1 MPEEFYIGSEGDS
14 NEELR
19 HLHDENLELIKQN
32 LALTLV
38 IQNGFHDGRVE
49 PHKAPWAE
57 VVKLSESNIKAYIAS
72 HKKTVYAG
80 VYARKFDLKNM
91 IKGRA
96 DLFAESRDDEAAF
109 INT

>member
-32 LALTLV
+32 LAMTLV
-38 IQNGFHDGRVE
+38 IQNGFHGPVA
-49 PHKAPWAE
+49 PHKASHDA
-57 VVKLSESNIKAYIAS
+57 VVKLSEANIKAYIAS

>member
-1 MPEEFYIGSEGDS
+1 MPEEFYIGSESDS

-19 HLHDENLELIKQN
+19 HLHDENL
-32 LALTLV
+32 ALTLV
-38 IQNGFHDGRVE
+38 IQNGFHGRVE
-49 PHKAPWAE
+49 PHKASHDA
-57 VVKLSESNIKAYIAS
+57 VVKLSEANIKAYIAS

-96 DLFAESRDDEAAF
+96 DLFAESRDDEASF